1 MQLTDPQKFT
11 IISVIIVATVMTA
24 TSIAMSSLYRQMM
37 IERESDVM
45 HDMVMA
51 FTREEEAENNL
62 SSWDL
67 KNYTE
72 STAKAHLEESFSTL
86 TRLPGFA
93 HVRVF
98 DPDLTIVWSDA
109 AELIGTRQTHHREAV
124 MRAIANNSPTAFN
137 PALPDTNGNSLIE
150 FYIPFRLGAASETVT
165 GVVSLHSSAGPINAA
180 IQQGV
185 YLLWLL
191 TGLGGII
198 MYVALYRLFLAVYHS
213 RYEISSKF
221 AKLSTEHERLIQIE
235 KLSAMGQMVSE
246 IAHQLNNPLVGVV
259 NLAELAEREIG
270 NQARVKELLGE
281 VRSAG
286 EHCREY
292 VQRVLRLNQLT
303 RFEWRPIDVN
313 QLARDTIVFFQQSLG
328 ERPSVTI
335 EAPAEATI
343 CDVDPILIRHA
354 LFNLIHNA
362 AQADPNGT
370 IVVSLAREQR
380 DGMSGFSLTVSDHG
394 PGFTPEAAD
403 KLFTPFFTMR
413 PGGTGLGLS
422 IVQHIAILHGGT
434 ISAENRPDGGA
445 RFTIWIP
452 ATQATA

>member
-11 IISVIIVATVMTA
+11 IISVIIVATVMIA

-45 HDMVMA
+45 HDMVRA
-51 FTREEEAENNL
+51 FTREEEGENEL

-67 KNYTE
+67 KNYAE
-72 STAKAHLEESFSTL
+72 STARAHLEQGFREL

-93 HVRVF
+93 HVRVL
-98 DPDLTIVWSDA
+98 DSDLTIVWSDA
-109 AELIGTRQTHHREAV
+109 AEFIGTRLTHHREAV

-137 PALPDTNGNSLIE
+137 PALSDTNDNSLIE
-150 FYIPFRLGAASETVT
+150 FYIPFQLGAASETVT
-165 GVVSLHSSAGPINAA
+165 GVVSLYRSADPINAA

-198 MYVALYRLFLAVYHS
+198 LYVALYRLFLAVHHS
-213 RYEISSKF
+213 RHEISLKF
-221 AKLSTEHERLIQIE
+221 TKLSTEHERLIQIE

-286 EHCREY
+286 ERCREY
-292 VQRVLRLNQLT
+292 VQRVLRLSQLT
-303 RFEWRPIDVN
+303 SSERRPTDVN
-313 QLARDTIVFFQQSLG
+313 QLARDTVVFFQQSLG
-328 ERPSVTI
+328 GHPPVTI
-335 EAPAEATI
+335 ETPTESTT
-343 CDVDPILIRHA
+343 CEVDPILIRHA

-362 AQADPNGT
+362 AQADPRGPV
-370 IVVSLAREQR
+370 VVSLAREQR
-380 DGMSGFSLTVSDHG
+380 DGMSAFSLTVSDRG
-394 PGFTPEAAD
+394 PGFPPEAAD

-422 IVQHIAILHGGT
+422 IAQHIAILHGGT
-434 ISAENRPDGGA
+434 IGAENRPDGGA

-452 ATQATA
+452 VT

>member
-11 IISVIIVATVMTA
+11 IISIIIVATVMTA
-24 TSIAMSSLYRQMM
+24 TSIAMSSVYRQMM

-45 HDMVMA
+45 HDMIGA
-51 FTREEEAENNL
+51 FTAEEETENQI
-62 SSWDL
+62 SSWDFQ
-67 KNYTE
+67 NYTE
-72 STAKAHLEESFSTL
+72 STAIAHLKETFGTL
-86 TRLPGFA
+86 TRFPGFA
-93 HVRVF
+93 HVKVF
-98 DPDLTIVWSDA
+98 DPELTIVWSDA
-109 AELIGTRQTHHREAV
+109 PELVGKKETRHREAA
-124 MRAIANNSPTAFN
+124 MRAITNNVPTAFN
-137 PALPDTNGNSLIE
+137 PASDSSGNELIE
-150 FYIPFRLGAASETVT
+150 FYVPFRLGDASQTAT
-165 GVVSLHSSAGPINAA
+165 GVVSLYSSAGPINAA

-198 MYVALYRLFLAVYHS
+198 MYVALYRLFLAVHHS

-246 IAHQLNNPLVGVV
+246 IAHQLNNPLVGVI

-286 EHCREY
+286 QRCREY
-292 VQRVLRLNQLT
+292 VQRVLRLSQLT
-303 RFEWRPIDVN
+303 VSERRPTDIN
-313 QLARDTIVFFQQSLG
+313 QLARDTVIFFQQSLG
-328 ERPSVTI
+328 GHPPVTI
-335 EAPAEATI
+335 ETPAESTI
-343 CDVDPILIRHA
+343 CAVDAILIRHA

-362 AQADPNGT
+362 AQADPSGPV
-370 IVVSLAREQR
+370 VVSLARGQR
-380 DGMSGFSLTVSDHG
+380 DGMSAFSLTVSDRG
-394 PGFTPEAAD
+394 PGFPPEVAD
-403 KLFTPFFTMR
+403 KLFTPFFTTR
-413 PGGTGLGLS
+413 PSGTGLGLS
-422 IVQHIAILHGGT
+422 IARHIAILHGGT